1 MLQGWVVV
9 IIALAYIGFL
19 FLVASYG
26 DRRRELSRGSTS
38 RLLIYPLSLAIYC
51 TSWTFFGSVGLA
63 SRGGVDFFAIYIGPM
78 VMVGLAFPLLIRIVR
93 LAKGQNIT
101 SIADLIA
108 ARYGKS
114 QAVAATV
121 ALIAIVGMVPY
132 IALQLK
138 AVSSSVGTI
147 LAQAYPGGAQPIVGD
162 SALFV
167 ALFMAAFAVLFGT
180 RHTDA
185 TEHQDGL
192 MLAIAT
198 ESIVKL
204 VAFLTVGIFVTFVMF
219 HGPLA
224 LFTRALD
231 QANTAAVLT
240 RVPPLTSFCAM
251 TVLSLFAIVLLPR
264 QFHVAVVEN
273 HSEAEIRRAAWLFPL
288 YLVLINLFVLPI
300 AMAGLLTF
308 PAGKID
314 SDMFVLALPIAAHS
328 ELITLIAFVGGLS
341 AATAMVIV
349 ESVALA
355 IMVSNDIVVPLVLKR
370 RATLAGPSDSG
381 AWLLMTRRIAIF
393 VILLFAYIYYRSA
406 GEAQLAAIGLLS
418 FAAIA
423 QLAPAFFGG
432 LIWPRGTARGAIA
445 GMTAGILV
453 WGYTLL
459 LPSISDAGIV
469 SASILTDGPWGLG
482 FLRPQAL
489 FGLELPPLVHGVLL
503 SLAVNIACYIGSS
516 LSRRPT
522 SIERVQADVFVPST
536 LAPILAPMAPSFRL
550 RRASVTVEELIATVA
565 RYLGEERTRESF
577 ASFAASRRI
586 SLEPQ
591 AEADFQLLQYGE
603 YLLASA
609 IGAASSRLVLSLLLR
624 KRTVSTKDA
633 LKLLDDAN
641 AAFHYNREILQTAL
655 DHVRQGIAVFDKDL
669 NLVCWNRQ
677 FGEIFDLP
685 HGLTRVGIA
694 LHEILRYVAQHGD
707 YDEKNFDAAIAE
719 RIAKYTSEV
728 EPFLERFAERG
739 LVIEVRSNHMP
750 DGGLVTTFTDITPSV
765 KAAEALE
772 RANATLERRVRER
785 TKELT
790 RLNTELERA
799 KAEADEANVSK
810 TRFVAAASHDI
821 LQPLNAARLY
831 VTSLIERQRQT
842 DNEAEDGDLVQN
854 IDASLEAVE
863 EIFAAL
869 LDISRLDTG
878 AMKPEMTDFRVD
890 ELLQRLDV
898 EFAPLAREKGLNLR
912 FMPCALTVRSDRRL
926 LRRLLQNFVSN
937 AIKYTPAGSVL
948 VGCRRRGGKLRI
960 DVYDTGIG
968 IPHAKRRAVFKE
980 FHRLDQGARVARG
993 VGLGLSIV
1001 ERIARV
1007 LDSEVALKSVVG
1019 RGSRFSVEVPRAAAA
1034 AATPA
1039 VHAMTRTGAGRLTG
1053 TVALCI
1059 DNDRSILDGMEKLL
1073 GGWGCRVLTAADLTE
1088 ALAAMD
1094 ASGLEPDGLLV
1105 DYHLD
1110 GGNGIAAI
1118 AELRR
1123 RLGRQLGRDLPAI
1136 LITADRSLHVR
1147 EEAQGR
1153 GRASPAQAAQARVFA
1168 RTDHAVARATG
1179 GGGVVVSNH
1188 SVTLRCER
1196 SEPRRATA
1204 EALEQHPSRRA
1215 FGAHLR
1221 MTMTVAD
1228 AATARLRCG
1237 PRR

>member
-26 DRRRELSRGSTS
+26 DRRRELSRGTTS

-63 SRGGVDFFAIYIGPM
+63 SRGGLDFFAIYIGPM
-78 VMVGLAFPLLIRIVR
+78 VMVGLAYPLLIRIVR

-147 LAQAYPGGAQPIVGD
+147 LAQAYPGGAQPVIGD

-167 ALFMAAFAVLFGT
+167 ALLMAAFAVLFGT

-204 VAFLTVGIFVTFVMF
+204 VAFLAVGIFVTFVMF

-224 LFTRALD
+224 LFAQALD
-231 QANTAAVLT
+231 QANTAAVLM
-240 RVPPLTSFCAM
+240 RVPSLTSFFAM
-251 TVLSLFAIVLLPR
+251 TVLSLFAIMLLPR

-308 PAGKID
+308 PLGRVD

-328 ELITLIAFVGGLS
+328 ELITLVAFVGGLS

-370 RATLAGPSDSG
+370 RATLAGASDAG
-381 AWLLMTRRIAIF
+381 AWLLTTRRIAIF

-432 LIWPRGTARGAIA
+432 LVWPRGTARGAIA

-459 LPSISDAGIV
+459 VPSISDAGIV

-489 FGLELPPLVHGVLL
+489 FGLDLPPLVHGVLL
-503 SLAVNIACYIGSS
+503 SLAANIACYIGWS

-586 SLEPQ
+586 SLAPQ
-591 AEADFQLLQYGE
+591 AEADFEVLQYGE

-641 AAFHYNREILQTAL
+641 AAIHYNREILQTAL

-694 LHEILRYVAQHGD
+694 LDEILRYVAQHGD
-707 YDEKNFDAAIAE
+707 NDEKNFDAAIAE

-878 AMKPEMTDFRVD
+878 AMKPETTDFRVD

-912 FMPCALTVRSDRRL
+912 FMPCTLTVRSDRRL

-948 VGCRRRGGKLRI
+948 VGCRRRGSKLRI

-968 IPHAKRRAVFKE
+968 IPHSKRRAVFKE

-1019 RGSRFSVEVPRAAAA
+1019 HGSRFSVEVLRAAAA

-1039 VHAMTRTGAGRLTG
+1039 VAAMTRTGAGRRTG

-1123 RLGRQLGRDLPAI
+1123 RLGRDLPAI

-1147 EEAQGR
+1147 EEAQAEGVHLLNKPLKP
-1153 GRASPAQAAQARVFA
+1153 ASLRVLITQWRVQRVAA
-1168 RTDHAVARATG
+1168 
-1179 GGGVVVSNH
+1179 
-1188 SVTLRCER
+1188 E
-1196 SEPRRATA
+1196 
-1204 EALEQHPSRRA
+1204 
-1215 FGAHLR
+1215 
-1221 MTMTVAD
+1221 
-1228 AATARLRCG
+1228 
-1237 PRR
+1237 

>member
-9 IIALAYIGFL
+9 LIALAYIGFL

-26 DRRRELSRGSTS
+26 DRMRDLARGTTS

-63 SRGGVDFFAIYIGPM
+63 SRGGFDFLAIYIGPM
-78 VMVGLAFPLLIRIVR
+78 LMVGLAYPLIIRIVR

-121 ALIAIVGMVPY
+121 AFIAIIGMIPY

-138 AVSSSVGTI
+138 AVASSVGTI
-147 LAQAYPGGAQPIVGD
+147 MAETSTSAAPPMLGD

-192 MLAIAT
+192 MLAVAT

-204 VAFLTVGIFVTFVMF
+204 VAFLAVGVFVTFVMF
-219 HGPLA
+219 PGPFV
-224 LFTRALD
+224 LFHRALE
-231 QANTAAVLT
+231 QPNTAAVLT
-240 RVPPLTSFCAM
+240 DAPPLARFCAM

-264 QFHVAVVEN
+264 QFHVTVVEN

-308 PAGKID
+308 PPGRMD
-314 SDMFVLALPIAAHS
+314 SDMFVLALPLAHHS
-328 ELITLIAFVGGLS
+328 SFMTLIAFVGGLS

-355 IMVSNDIVVPLVLKR
+355 IMVSNDIVMPLVLKR
-370 RATLAGPSDSG
+370 RATLGVQPTDAG
-381 AWLLMTRRIAIF
+381 AQLLTTRRIAIF
-393 VILLFAYIYYRSA
+393 VILLLAYIYYRSA

-418 FAAIA
+418 MAAVA
-423 QLAPAFFGG
+423 QFAPALFGG
-432 LIWPRGTARGAIA
+432 LIWRRGTARGAIA
-445 GMTAGILV
+445 GMSAGILV

-469 SASILTDGPWGLG
+469 GAGILTEGPWGIGL
-482 FLRPQAL
+482 LRPQAL
-489 FGLELPPLVHGVLL
+489 FGFDLLPLVHGVMF
-503 SLAVNIACYIGSS
+503 SLAANIACYIGFS
-516 LSRRPT
+516 LGRRP
-522 SIERVQADVFVPST
+522 SAIERVQADVFVPST
-536 LAPILAPMAPSFRL
+536 LTPILVPMAPGFRL
-550 RRASVTVEELIATVA
+550 RRASVTVEELITTVA

-577 ASFAASRRI
+577 ESFASSRRI
-586 SLEPQ
+586 SLAPQ
-591 AEADFQLLQYGE
+591 AGADFELLQYGE

-624 KRTVSTKDA
+624 KRTVSTKAA

-641 AAFHYNREILQTAL
+641 AAIHYNREILQTAL

-669 NLVCWNRQ
+669 NLVCWNSQ

-685 HGLTRVGIA
+685 HGLTRIGIT
-694 LHEILRYVAQHGD
+694 LEEILRFIAQHD
-707 YDEKNFDAAIAE
+707 RAEQKDIDATIAE
-719 RIAKYTSEV
+719 RIAKYTDEV
-728 EPFLERFAERG
+728 EPFLERFTERG
-739 LVIEVRSNHMP
+739 LVIEVRANRMP

-831 VTSLIERQRQT
+831 VTSLSERQGSG
-842 DNEAEDGDLVQN
+842 ADGDLVQN

-878 AMKPEMTDFRVD
+878 AMKPELADFRID
-890 ELLQRLDV
+890 ELLQRLEV
-898 EFAPLAREKGLNLR
+898 EFAPLARAKGLDLV
-912 FMPCALTVRSDRRL
+912 FMPCSLTVRSDRRL
-926 LRRLLQNFVSN
+926 LRRLLQNLVSN

-948 VGCRRRGGKLRI
+948 VGCRRRGARLRI
-960 DVYDTGIG
+960 EVYDTGIG
-968 IPHAKRRAVFKE
+968 IPYSKRRSVFKE
-980 FHRLDQGARVARG
+980 FHRLDQGARAARG

-1007 LDSEVALKSVVG
+1007 LDCEVTLKSHVG
-1019 RGSRFSVEVPRAAAA
+1019 RGSRFSVEVPCGRGVAAAA
-1034 AATPA
+1034 D
-1039 VHAMTRTGAGRLTG
+1039 VHALPRAAGGRLVG
-1053 TVALCI
+1053 TAVLCV
-1059 DNDRSILDGMEKLL
+1059 DNERAILDGMERLL
-1073 GGWGCRVLTAADLTE
+1073 GGWGCRVLTAAGLAE
-1088 ALAAMD
+1088 ALAVLD
-1094 ASGLEPDGLLV
+1094 ASGLDPDGLLV

-1110 GGNGIAAI
+1110 GDNGIATI

-1123 RLGRQLGRDLPAI
+1123 RLRRDVPAI
-1136 LITADRSLHVR
+1136 LITADRSAHVR
-1147 EEAQGR
+1147 EEAQASGVHLLNKPIKPASL
-1153 GRASPAQAAQARVFA
+1153 RALITQWRVQRVAA
-1168 RTDHAVARATG
+1168 
-1179 GGGVVVSNH
+1179 
-1188 SVTLRCER
+1188 E
-1196 SEPRRATA
+1196 
-1204 EALEQHPSRRA
+1204 
-1215 FGAHLR
+1215 
-1221 MTMTVAD
+1221 
-1228 AATARLRCG
+1228 
-1237 PRR
+1237 

>member
-9 IIALAYIGFL
+9 LIALAYIGFL

-26 DRRRELSRGSTS
+26 DRMRDLARGTTS

-63 SRGGVDFFAIYIGPM
+63 SRGGFDFLAIYIGPM
-78 VMVGLAFPLLIRIVR
+78 LMVGLAYPLIIRIVR

-121 ALIAIVGMVPY
+121 AFIAIIGMIPY

-138 AVSSSVGTI
+138 AVASSVGTI
-147 LAQAYPGGAQPIVGD
+147 MAETSTSAAPPMLGD

-192 MLAIAT
+192 MLAVAT

-204 VAFLTVGIFVTFVMF
+204 VAFLAVGVFVTFVMF
-219 HGPLA
+219 PGPLA
-224 LFTRALD
+224 LFARALE
-231 QANTAAVLT
+231 QPNTAAVLT
-240 RVPPLTSFCAM
+240 DAPPLARFCAM

-264 QFHVAVVEN
+264 QFHVTVVEN

-308 PAGKID
+308 PPGRMD
-314 SDMFVLALPIAAHS
+314 SDMFVLALPLANHS
-328 ELITLIAFVGGLS
+328 SFMTLIAFVGGLS

-355 IMVSNDIVVPLVLKR
+355 IMVSNDIVMPLVLKR
-370 RATLAGPSDSG
+370 RATLGVQPTDAG
-381 AWLLMTRRIAIF
+381 AQLLTTRRIAIF
-393 VILLFAYIYYRSA
+393 VILLLAYIYYRSA

-418 FAAIA
+418 MAAVA
-423 QLAPAFFGG
+423 QFAPALFGG
-432 LIWPRGTARGAIA
+432 LIWRRGTARGAIA
-445 GMTAGILV
+445 GMSAGILV

-469 SASILTDGPWGLG
+469 GAGILTEGPWGIGL
-482 FLRPQAL
+482 LRPQAL
-489 FGLELPPLVHGVLL
+489 FGFDLLPLVHGVMF
-503 SLAVNIACYIGSS
+503 SLAANIACYIGFS
-516 LSRRPT
+516 LGRRP
-522 SIERVQADVFVPST
+522 SAIERVQADVFVPST
-536 LAPILAPMAPSFRL
+536 LTPILVPMAPGFRL
-550 RRASVTVEELIATVA
+550 RRASVTVEELITTVA

-577 ASFAASRRI
+577 ESFASSRRI
-586 SLEPQ
+586 SLAPQ
-591 AEADFQLLQYGE
+591 AGADFELLQYGE

-624 KRTVSTKDA
+624 KRTVSTKAA

-641 AAFHYNREILQTAL
+641 AAIHYNREILQTAL

-669 NLVCWNRQ
+669 NLVCWNSQ

-685 HGLTRVGIA
+685 HGLTRIGIT
-694 LHEILRYVAQHGD
+694 LEEILRFIAQHD
-707 YDEKNFDAAIAE
+707 RAEQKDIDATIAE
-719 RIAKYTSEV
+719 RIAKYTDEV
-728 EPFLERFAERG
+728 EPFLERFTERG
-739 LVIEVRSNHMP
+739 LVIEVRANRMP

-831 VTSLIERQRQT
+831 VTSLSERQGSG
-842 DNEAEDGDLVQN
+842 ADGDLVQN

-878 AMKPEMTDFRVD
+878 AMKPELADFRID
-890 ELLQRLDV
+890 ELLQRLEV
-898 EFAPLAREKGLNLR
+898 EFAPLARAKGLDLV
-912 FMPCALTVRSDRRL
+912 FMPCSLTVRSDRRL
-926 LRRLLQNFVSN
+926 LRRLLQNLVSN

-948 VGCRRRGGKLRI
+948 VGCRRRGARLRI
-960 DVYDTGIG
+960 EVYDTGIG
-968 IPHAKRRAVFKE
+968 IPYSKRRSVFKE
-980 FHRLDQGARVARG
+980 FHRLDQGARAARG

-1007 LDSEVALKSVVG
+1007 LDCEVTLKSHVG
-1019 RGSRFSVEVPRAAAA
+1019 RGSRFSVEVPCGRGVAAAA
-1034 AATPA
+1034 D
-1039 VHAMTRTGAGRLTG
+1039 VHALPRAAGGRLAG
-1053 TVALCI
+1053 TAVLCV
-1059 DNDRSILDGMEKLL
+1059 DNERAILDGMERLL
-1073 GGWGCRVLTAADLTE
+1073 GGWGCRVLTAAGLAE
-1088 ALAAMD
+1088 ALAVLD
-1094 ASGLEPDGLLV
+1094 ASGLDPDGLLV

-1110 GGNGIAAI
+1110 GDNGIATI

-1123 RLGRQLGRDLPAI
+1123 RLRRDVPAI
-1136 LITADRSLHVR
+1136 LITADRSAHVR
-1147 EEAQGR
+1147 EEAQASGVHLLNKPIKPASL
-1153 GRASPAQAAQARVFA
+1153 RALITQWRVQRVAA
-1168 RTDHAVARATG
+1168 
-1179 GGGVVVSNH
+1179 
-1188 SVTLRCER
+1188 E
-1196 SEPRRATA
+1196 
-1204 EALEQHPSRRA
+1204 
-1215 FGAHLR
+1215 
-1221 MTMTVAD
+1221 
-1228 AATARLRCG
+1228 
-1237 PRR
+1237 